1 MAWPGGWLCTHS
13 QSVVLNF
20 DTFDVYRQDRQGCR
34 ASCQG
39 FLQGGAGMA
48 QCGDSDKPLELHLF
62 AGTLPDVIPASNT
75 GMTSFLFT
83 EYAFTRAGVASSA
96 TARLLERGTSS
107 SYLVGQVRAWLAGLP
122 DIFKQTKVHNDR
134 VLSCHAITHCIR
146 VCCLVAFLSFF
157 FL

>member
-39 FLQGGAGMA
+39 FLQGGAGVA

-62 AGTLPDVIPASNT
+62 AGTLPDVFPASNT

-83 EYAFTRAGVASSA
+83 GYAFRRAGVASSA
-96 TARLLERGTSS
+96 TALIGEGHLFVIPCGTSQS
-107 SYLVGQVRAWLAGLP
+107 LACRPARHIQADQG
-122 DIFKQTKVHNDR
+122 T
-134 VLSCHAITHCIR
+134 
-146 VCCLVAFLSFF
+146 
-157 FL
+157 